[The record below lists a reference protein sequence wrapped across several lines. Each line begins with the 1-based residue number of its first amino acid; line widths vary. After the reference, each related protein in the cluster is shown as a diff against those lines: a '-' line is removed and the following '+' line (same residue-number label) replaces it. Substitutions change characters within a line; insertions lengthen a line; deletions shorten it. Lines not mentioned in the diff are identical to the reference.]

1 MALNLNQLR
10 VFNAIS
16 DELSITGAAKRLRI
30 SQPAVSKQL
39 AELEQSIG
47 TPLVD
52 RLPRGIQLTAA
63 GRLLGEH
70 ARAIFQREQTAELE
84 LARLLGLERGH
95 LAVGASTTIGSYLV
109 PQVLGDFHAL
119 HPDVGVEL
127 ESANTQAIIRALL
140 DGQLDLGLTEGLATV
155 PGVDQEVLTHDE
167 MVLIA
172 SAEHPTARRSQIAL
186 SELEGLPFIHREQG
200 SGTRE
205 VIEAELAQLG
215 VQLTPAMSLGSTE
228 AVKNAVVHGLG
239 VAMVSRLTVELELRT
254 GLLVVLDVQDLH
266 IRRALSLLT
275 RRGKHPSPASAEFM
289 RLLRSRYPA
298 PGPVGVGVRSITR

>member
-1 MALNLNQLR
+1 MSLNLNQLR

-47 TPLVD
+47 SPLVD

-63 GRLLGEH
+63 GHLLAEH
-70 ARAIFQREQTAELE
+70 ARAIFQREQTAEVE

-109 PQVLGDFHAL
+109 PPVLGDFHAL

-127 ESANTQAIIRALL
+127 ESGNTQAIIRALL
-140 DGQLDLGLTEGLATV
+140 DGQLDLGLTEGLSAV
-155 PGVDQEVLTHDE
+155 SGLDHEVLTHDE

-172 SAEHPTARRSQIAL
+172 GSQHPAARRVRIQL
-186 SELEGLPFIHREQG
+186 SELEGLAFIHREQG

-205 VIEAELAQLG
+205 VIESELDRLG
-215 VQLTPAMSLGSTE
+215 VRLTPAMSLGSTE

-254 GLLVVLDVQDLH
+254 GLLVALEVEGVH

-289 RLLRSRYPA
+289 RLLRARYPT
-298 PGPVGVGVRSITR
+298 GNDGQ